1 MNRIILS
8 IACIFL
14 FGAVAAQEFDRS
26 KMDSLF
32 AVIDQNDKGMGSV
45 SLFRDG
51 EEVYHKTIGYIDV
64 ESGLKAGPRTKYRI
78 GSISKTF
85 TAAIIMQL
93 VDEGKL
99 KLDTP
104 LEKFYPGVPNA
115 KQITIEQMLR
125 HRSGLFNFTSADDY
139 TEWMTEPKTHDELIE
154 IIRKNGTV
162 FEPGEKAEYSNT
174 NYVLLSMIIE
184 KVENK
189 NFAEV
194 LETRIVKPCELKN
207 TYYGKPIDPDDNEA
221 FSYEKA
227 GEWRKSAETHMDV
240 PLGAG
245 GIVST
250 PQDLNKFLNCLF
262 TGRLVSEQSQR
273 EMKKIV
279 DGYGIGLFEF
289 PFFERKALGHTG
301 GIDGFQSVAA
311 WFPEENVSVAYT
323 ANGVDMPRNDILI
336 GVLSIY
342 FGREY
347 DLPEFTPALQLSA
360 DVLEQYLGTYSAP
373 DFPLK
378 ITFTLDGNVLM
389 AQGTGQ
395 PSFPL
400 EAYEADKFKFDQAGL
415 KLEFQPESA
424 QVIIHQHGS
433 TWTLTRE

>member
-1 MNRIILS
+1 MKNSMFILAVFFAAS
-8 IACIFL
+8 L
-14 FGAVAAQEFDRS
+14 FAQDFDRR

-32 AVIDQNDKGMGSV
+32 AVIDQGDKGMGSV

-51 EEVYHKTIGYIDV
+51 EEVYHHTIGFIDL

-104 LEKFYPGVPNA
+104 LEKFYPEVPNA
-115 KQITIEQMLR
+115 KQINIEQMLR

-139 TEWMTEPKTHDELIE
+139 TEWMTEPKTQHELIE

-162 FEPGEKAEYSNT
+162 FEPDERAEYSNT
-174 NYVLLSMIIE
+174 NYVLLSMIVE

-189 NFAEV
+189 KFAEV
-194 LETRIVKPCELKN
+194 LEARIIKPCELKN
-207 TYYGKPIDPDDNEA
+207 TYYGKIIDPNDDEA

-227 GEWRKSAETHMDV
+227 GEWKKSTETHMDV

-250 PQDLNKFLNCLF
+250 PEDLNKFLNCLF
-262 TGRLVSEQSQR
+262 TGTLVSEQSQR

-289 PFFERKALGHTG
+289 PFFERKAIGHTG

-323 ANGVDMPRNDILI
+323 TNAVDMPRNDILI

-347 DLPEFTPALQLSA
+347 DLPEFKPALKLSA
-360 DVLEQYLGTYSAP
+360 DVLEQYTGTYSAP

-395 PSFPL
+395 PSFAL
-400 EAYEADKFKFDQAGL
+400 EAFEPDKF
-415 KLEFQPESA
+415 
-424 QVIIHQHGS
+424 
-433 TWTLTRE
+433 